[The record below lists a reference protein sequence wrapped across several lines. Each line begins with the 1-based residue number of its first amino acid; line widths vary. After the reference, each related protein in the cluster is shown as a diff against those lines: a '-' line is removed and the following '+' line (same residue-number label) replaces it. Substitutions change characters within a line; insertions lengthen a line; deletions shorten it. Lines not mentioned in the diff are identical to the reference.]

1 MTMLFGETLAQ
12 KSFVFDSKNKEIN
25 LKPYFE
31 VLEDA
36 GHSFTAEKLV
46 NQKALFKPISGFKPN
61 SPTSDFW
68 LITRVTSREQAEAT
82 IHFKNLSFAELYFMA
97 DTPNAKMMHREAG
110 AFRPAAM
117 IADGDSRFYFTIKL
131 DQQLPY
137 IILIKSSHIKNY
149 PPIFDFYLTERYT
162 FLQAK
167 YKSELNDLWPQGASA
182 LLFLYIF
189 LRWITTRYRPFI
201 WLMLF
206 VAAFNLYGIALNR
219 YLIDWLFPS
228 IPQIGWLLPQHFL
241 HLGLLGLYLLLLD
254 SWDIKRK
261 NLKLYKLGKSLMF
274 GLLTLTIA
282 VFISNYYFVNFE
294 LAGKMTISFLA
305 VLLLYSIWLLVKIW
319 KQLNNQELYLA
330 YGLIFFFAVIIVG
343 SLSVLIF
350 EESSYAI
357 LPNLSKAI
365 SIFIAFLFLMGLNG
379 RLRQNELDNNN
390 YLKELNLLQ
399 QHQNEILEVSVK
411 ERTNELRQR
420 NAHIET
426 LINEINHRV
435 KNNLQMLYSLN
446 SLRLNSKENTEAN
459 DILKDNISRIKAMM
473 LVNENLQFNE
483 DDQQL
488 VLNSFINS
496 IIDHCSRIFEAEQ
509 EVSFVIDIPDF
520 LSLDSKFALPLGLII
535 SELLVNSYKHAFKH
549 IAAPS
554 ISIVVDQS
562 ANGLKIDYRD
572 NGIGMS
578 KSAIPSFGTNLIQD
592 LARQIQAKVS
602 SSNENGV
609 HYSFTITTI

>member
-1 MTMLFGETLAQ
+1 MAVLCGQTLAQ
-12 KSFVFDSKNKEIN
+12 KNFVFDSRNKEIN
-25 LKPYFE
+25 LKSYFE

-36 GHSFTAEKLV
+36 SHSFAAKTLIS
-46 NQKALFKPISGFKPN
+46 QKTLFKPISGFKPN

-68 LITRVTSREQAEAT
+68 LITRVTSREQVEAT

-97 DTPNAKMMHREAG
+97 DTPNTKIMYREAG
-110 AFRPAAM
+110 AFRPAAK
-117 IADGDSRFYFTIKL
+117 IIEGDSRFHFTIKL
-131 DQQLPY
+131 DQQIPY
-137 IILIKSSHIKNY
+137 IILIKSRHIKNY
-149 PPIFDFYLTERYT
+149 PPVFDFYLTERYT

-167 YKSELNDLWPQGASA
+167 YEGELNDLWPQGASA

-219 YLIDWLFPS
+219 YVIDWFFPS
-228 IPQIGWLLPQHFL
+228 LPQTGWLLPQHFL

-261 NLKLYKLGKSLMF
+261 NLKLYQWGKFLMF
-274 GLLTLTIA
+274 GLLILTIA

-305 VLLLYSIWLLVKIW
+305 VLLLYSIALLVRIW

-330 YGLIFFFAVIIVG
+330 YGLIFFFVVIIVG

-350 EESSYAI
+350 EESSYTV

-379 RLRQNELDNNN
+379 RLRQNELDNTN
-390 YLKELNLLQ
+390 YLKKLNLLQ
-399 QHQNEILEVSVK
+399 QNQNEILEESVK
-411 ERTNELRQR
+411 ERTNELRKR

-446 SLRLNSKENTEAN
+446 SLRLNNKEKTEAN

-483 DDQQL
+483 DNQQL
-488 VLNSFINS
+488 VLNPFINS
-496 IIDHCSRIFEAEQ
+496 IISHCSKIFEAEK
-509 EVSFVIDIPDF
+509 EVKFNINIPDF
-520 LSLDSKFALPLGLII
+520 ICLDSKFALPLGLII

-549 IAAPS
+549 TTSPS
-554 ISIVVDQS
+554 ISIAVEQLEKI
-562 ANGLKIDYRD
+562 LKIDYSD
-572 NGIGMS
+572 NGVGIS
-578 KSAIPSFGTNLIQD
+578 ESATPSFGTNLIQD
-592 LARQIQAKVS
+592 LTRQIQGKVNL
-602 SSNENGV
+602 SNEGGV
-609 HYSFTITTI
+609 HYTFTITTI